1 MNERE
6 TLYASCLY
14 DAAKENGCAKE
25 VYEDLMLLAGIFE
38 ETPDYPLILNSYEIP
53 FEKREALLDEALK
66 DRVHVYTLNFLK
78 ILAKKRIAGI
88 FAPCAK
94 LYEKSYFEDN
104 NIKRAK
110 IVTAL
115 ALDAEKRREVTKKI
129 EESTGGKIISEFE
142 VDPNLLGGMVIETDS
157 SSIDASVRTRLDK
170 IRRYIGKN

>member
-1 MNERE
+1 MSERE
-6 TLYASCLY
+6 SLYASCLY
-14 DAAKENGCAKE
+14 DAAVEGGCAKE
-25 VYEDLMLLAGIFE
+25 VYEDLAFLMGIFE
-38 ETPDYPLILNSYEIP
+38 EMPDYPLILSSYEIP
-53 FEKREALLDEALK
+53 SEQREAFLDEALK

-88 FAPCAK
+88 FVSCAK

-104 NIKRAK
+104 NIKRTK
-110 IVTAL
+110 IVTAI
-115 ALDAEKRREVTKKI
+115 ALDAEKQREVTKKI

-157 SSIDASVRTRLDK
+157 SGIDASLRTRLDK